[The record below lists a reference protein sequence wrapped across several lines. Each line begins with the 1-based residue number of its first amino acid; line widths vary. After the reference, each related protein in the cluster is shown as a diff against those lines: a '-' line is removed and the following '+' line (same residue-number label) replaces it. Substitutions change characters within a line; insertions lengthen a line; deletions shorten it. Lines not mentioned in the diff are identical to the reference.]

1 MDSHGVSISRFMKW
15 AAERIAK
22 EVEDNERIEAQ
33 AGTRDFIPGSRSTKK
48 QDYTEDEKLAIM
60 KTVDEMREQGYTA
73 IQAVKQFGIHTC
85 ILLEVLYF
93 TCFTDFITCN
103 VIKITVQ

>member
-1 MDSHGVSISRFMKW
+1 MRTTDHVLNTEPMDSHGVSISRFMKW

-48 QDYTEDEKLAIM
+48 QDYT
-60 KTVDEMREQGYTA
+60 A
-73 IQAVKQFGIHTC
+73 IQAVKQCGIHNTTYYKWKRE
-85 ILLEVLYF
+85 L
-93 TCFTDFITCN
+93 N
-103 VIKITVQ
+103 K

>member
-1 MDSHGVSISRFMKW
+1 MRTTDHALNTEPMDSHGVSISRFMKW

-48 QDYTEDEKLAIM
+48 QDYTEDEKLTIM

-73 IQAVKQFGIHTC
+73 IQAAKQLGIHNTTYYKWKRE
-85 ILLEVLYF
+85 L
-93 TCFTDFITCN
+93 N
-103 VIKITVQ
+103 K